1 MKLTVKELKTLIEK
15 ENIMPSENKNM
26 IAFAIVGELD
36 NDGDLHTS
44 TLFDGERNAISAML
58 ASVMYQHPKLETLFD
73 AAIRA
78 CRMQKARNGITDPLD
93 GMIGILNRANE
104 ALEEYTV
111 ALERRQKRQK
121 KANKPKK

>member
-1 MKLTVKELKTLIEK
+1 MNLTVKELKTIIQED
-15 ENIMPSENKNM
+15 NIIPSKDKNM
-26 IAFAIVGELD
+26 MAFAIVGELD

-44 TLFDGERNAISAML
+44 TLFDGDRHAIGAML

-104 ALEEYTV
+104 ALEEYTA
-111 ALERRQKRQK
+111 ALDLRQKRQK

>member
-1 MKLTVKELKTLIEK
+1 MKLSVKELMTIIQEH
-15 ENIMPSENKNM
+15 NIIPSKDKNM
-26 IAFAIVGELD
+26 MAFAIVGELD

-44 TLFDGERNAISAML
+44 TLFDGDRHAIGAML

-78 CRMQKARNGITDPLD
+78 CRMQKDRNGITDPLD

-104 ALEEYTV
+104 ALEEYTA
-111 ALERRQKRQK
+111 ALDLRQKRQK

>member
-1 MKLTVKELKTLIEK
+1 MKLSVKELKTIIQED
-15 ENIMPSENKNM
+15 NIIPSKDNKM
-26 IAFAIVGELD
+26 MAFAIVGELD

-44 TLFDGERNAISAML
+44 TLFDGDRHAIGAML

-78 CRMQKARNGITDPLD
+78 CRMQKARNGIIDPLD
-93 GMIGILNRANE
+93 GMIGILNRTNE
-104 ALEEYTV
+104 ALEEYTA
-111 ALERRQKRQK
+111 ALDLRQKRQK

>member
-1 MKLTVKELKTLIEK
+1 MKLSVKELMTIIQED
-15 ENIMPSENKNM
+15 NIIPSKDKNM
-26 IAFAIVGELD
+26 MAFAIVGELD

-44 TLFDGERNAISAML
+44 TLFDGDRHAIGAML

-104 ALEEYTV
+104 ALEEYTA
-111 ALERRQKRQK
+111 ALDLRQKRQK